1 MPRIKLI
8 GTNQKELDEVCN
20 QILKV
25 VEELKVKHS
34 GIIRLPTKILHH
46 TVRKT
51 PCGDGSDTYEHWQ
64 LRIYRRI
71 IDIESNEK
79 AFRQIMR
86 LTVPPSI
93 KIEITV

>member
-8 GTNQKELDEVCN
+8 STNQKELDEVCD
-20 QILKV
+20 QIIKV
-25 VEELKVKHS
+25 AEELKVKHS

-86 LTVPPSI
+86 LPVPPSI